1 MNDPFEALA
10 AMKVALEEGLALL
23 DGASVDDTAGLD
35 ALARV
40 TASIVAVPNPATL
53 RAAVPAERLEEF
65 DDQLEELLRLNA
77 SETCAFR
84 ACVAA
89 SHTPRLHWWSPTHS
103 AERVH
108 SKCHRCVTQTTTGRR
123 SSSSRRECRNPIETL
138 PYLLA

>member
-40 TASIVAVPNPATL
+40 TASIVAGPNPATL
-53 RAAVPAERLEEF
+53 RAAVPEERLEEF

-77 SETCAFR
+77 VLMR
-84 ACVAA
+84 AAA
-89 SHTPRLHWWSPTHS
+89 LDKDRLT
-103 AERVH
+103 ERLKSV
-108 SKCHRCVTQTTTGRR
+108 R
-123 SSSSRRECRNPIETL
+123 SSRRELGYYGQESAGAGALVATPRP
-138 PYLLA
+138 